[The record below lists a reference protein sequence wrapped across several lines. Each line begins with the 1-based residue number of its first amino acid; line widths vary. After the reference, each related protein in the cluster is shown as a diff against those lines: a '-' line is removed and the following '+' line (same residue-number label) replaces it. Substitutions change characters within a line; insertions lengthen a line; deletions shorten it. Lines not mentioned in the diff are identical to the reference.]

1 MPNQDVIEQARY
13 IFRTGKLIRDRIFRI
28 HTRLLAQDASR
39 GKYRELSMP
48 QVHAIMVARDR
59 GQATITEIAGVL
71 GVSLPSASAMVDR
84 LVEKGILVRRHDRRD
99 RRRVLVSVAPQAVR
113 EIEKINDT
121 ILQSFVDLVE
131 KIGPETTAQWCEVL
145 RRVNQVLEQEPPHP
159 QTSTAAGGTSRE

>member
-1 MPNQDVIEQARY
+1 MPSQEIIEQARY
-13 IFRTGKLIRDRIFRI
+13 IFKTGKLIRDRIFRI

-39 GKYRELSMP
+39 GRYRELSMP

-84 LVEKGILVRRHDRRD
+84 LVEKGILERRQDRRD
-99 RRRVLVSVAPQAVR
+99 RRRVLVSVAPRAVR

-121 ILQSFVDLVE
+121 ILHAFVDLVE
-131 KIGPETTAQWCEVL
+131 KIGPETTAKWCEVL
-145 RRVNQVLEQEPPHP
+145 GRVNQVLEEEQGDSHWSAP
-159 QTSTAAGGTSRE
+159 SGGNSRA

>member
-59 GQATITEIAGVL
+59 DQATITEIAGVL

-99 RRRVLVSVAPQAVR
+99 RRRVLVSVAPKAVR

-145 RRVNQVLEQEPPHP
+145 RRVNQVLEKEPLHP

>member
-1 MPNQDVIEQARY
+1 MPNQDLIEQARY

-84 LVEKGILVRRHDRRD
+84 LVDKGILMRRHDRRD

-145 RRVNQVLEQEPPHP
+145 RRVNQVLEQEPPQP
-159 QTSTAAGGTSRE
+159 QTSTSAGGASRE

>member
-1 MPNQDVIEQARY
+1 MPNQEIIEQARY
-13 IFRTGKLIRDRIFRI
+13 IFKTGKLIRDRIFRI

-84 LVEKGILVRRHDRRD
+84 LVEKGILVRRQDRRD
-99 RRRVLVSVAPQAVR
+99 RRRVLVSVAPQAVQ

-121 ILQSFVDLVE
+121 ILQSFVDLVR
-131 KIGPETTAQWCEVL
+131 KIGPETTAKWCDVL
-145 RRVNQVLEQEPPHP
+145 RRVNQVLEQEQPDAHPP
-159 QTSTAAGGTSRE
+159 QAAGRKRP